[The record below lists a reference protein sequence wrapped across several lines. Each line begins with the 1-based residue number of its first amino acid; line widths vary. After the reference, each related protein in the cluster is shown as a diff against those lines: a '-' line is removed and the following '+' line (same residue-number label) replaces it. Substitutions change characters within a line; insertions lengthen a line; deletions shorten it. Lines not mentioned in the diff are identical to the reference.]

1 MNGEES
7 KSPDPKDAR
16 VATPRRRNNP
26 SLPFFD
32 SKISVQFQRNKN
44 RPMIRGT
51 AEAFD
56 SNWSGIASYLSN
68 DEIENDDVNSEGVA
82 RKSSARL
89 AGKSKMPDTRR
100 D

>member
-1 MNGEES
+1 
-7 KSPDPKDAR
+7 
-16 VATPRRRNNP
+16 
-26 SLPFFD
+26 
-32 SKISVQFQRNKN
+32 
-44 RPMIRGT
+44 MIRGT